1 MALSVVNFRMHH
13 GNVFEQISFSGNGIK
28 LLELKREVVERKKI
42 NKSLDFDLNVVDDN
56 GKGWY

>member
-13 GNVFEQISFSGNGIK
+13 GNVFEQISFNGNGIK